1 MLIPVKG
8 SERFA
13 NRPIPAS
20 EVLRRLPKGF
30 PLHTVDA
37 ALIDQIDPLTYEVIR
52 HRLWAVTEEM
62 ADAVRRMSG
71 SIVVIE
77 CNDFNTCIMDEV
89 GDVVQMGL
97 YCTQL
102 PAGIDMSVKWTLE
115 NRAKNPGIADGDMF
129 LTNDPWIGGGAHQ
142 SDVAI
147 FAPVFW
153 EGQLFAWTNAVS
165 HQLDVGGVAA
175 GSWTPKSMDVFW
187 ESLPIPPMKIF
198 ENGELRTDAED
209 AYLRRSRVPRLLA
222 LDLRAQIGANQVA
235 VERIKAVIAKYGP
248 QNVKAVM
255 RRVLDDAE
263 SRIRSRLRE
272 LPDGKWSAVAYQD
285 QAREGDRGVYKIVC
299 TMTKEEDRLV
309 FDFRG
314 TDPEV
319 EGLINCTYTGLRS
332 GVLVMMLTEL
342 CGDIPWA
349 PGGILRCVEI
359 ITEEGTL
366 NNCRF
371 PAGISRASIASSWA
385 TQTAVGECIA
395 AMLETHETRRNDLI
409 GVSCGSFDLVLMS
422 GVDQYSNPFVTLLGD
437 CMAGGLGARANQDGV
452 DTGGMQNIVQARI
465 PDVEMNE
472 FAYPILYLWRR
483 EEPDS
488 GGPGRFRGGVG
499 GSSCFILHDTPA
511 RRMNLT
517 VSSTG
522 KAFPQATGMS
532 GGYPAN
538 TAYDVMFR
546 DSTIRNQ
553 LRQTGLPGDLAEIDG
568 RQEFIQVAVDS
579 YMCWD
584 DVYYTHWQGGG
595 GYGDPLMREPAR
607 VAKDVAEGKVTTLA
621 ARDVY
626 GVVLCEDRRAN
637 VEATKLRRRELRAER
652 KGFGNEEPLPVS
664 GTLLSKGGVLDD
676 NLLMDTTGKTSCKHC
691 GTIVGTPEGQ
701 FLCRAHRREG
711 PPTLAGPQIHGDPAH
726 FVDETIVFRQY
737 CCPGCL
743 ASLLTE
749 VVPASDRGFRY
760 KALARRATM
769 PRVTKD

>member
-1 MLIPVKG
+1 MLIPVRG

-13 NRPIPAS
+13 NRPIAAS
-20 EVLRRLPKGF
+20 EVIRKLPPGF
-30 PLHTVDA
+30 RLHTVDQA
-37 ALIDQIDPLTYEVIR
+37 AIDRVDPLTYEVIR
-52 HRLWAVTEEM
+52 HRLWAITEEM

-77 CNDFNTCIMDEV
+77 CNDFNTCIMDEA

-102 PAGIDMSVKWTLE
+102 TAGIDMSVKWTLE
-115 NRAKNPGIADGDMF
+115 HRATNPGIADGDMF
-129 LTNDPWIGGGAHQ
+129 LTNDPWVGGGAHQ
-142 SDVAI
+142 NDVAV
-147 FAPVFW
+147 FAPIFW
-153 EGQLFAWTNAVS
+153 EGELFAWTNAVS
-165 HQLDVGGVAA
+165 HQLDLGGVAA
-175 GSWTPKSMDVFW
+175 GSWTPKSMSVFW

-198 ENGELRTDAED
+198 ENGELRADAED

-222 LDLRAQIGANQVA
+222 LDLRAQIGANRVA

-248 QNVKAVM
+248 ENVKAVM

-263 SRIRSRLRE
+263 SQIRARLRE

-285 QAREGDRGVYKIVC
+285 QAREGDRGAYKIVC
-299 TMTKEEDRLV
+299 TMTKNVDQLI

-319 EGLINCTYTGLRS
+319 EGLINCTYAGLRS

-359 ITEEGTL
+359 ITDEGTL

-395 AMLETHETRRNDLI
+395 SMLETHKTHRQNLI
-409 GVSCGSFDLVLMS
+409 AVSCGTFDLVLMS

-437 CMAGGLGARANQDGV
+437 CMAGGLGARADQDGV

-499 GSSCFILHDTPA
+499 GSSCFILHDAPA
-511 RRMNLT
+511 RQMNLT

-546 DSTIRNQ
+546 NSTMRDR
-553 LRQTGLPGDLAEIDG
+553 LGRTGIPEKLAEIDG
-568 RQEFIQVAVDS
+568 QPEFIQVAVDS
-579 YMCWD
+579 HMGWD

-595 GYGDPLMREPAR
+595 GYGDPLLREPAS
-607 VAKDVAEGKVTTLA
+607 VARDVAEGKVTRQA

-626 GVVLCEDRRAN
+626 GVVLLQDSCAD
-637 VEATKLRRRELRAER
+637 VEATRLRRQELLSGRKTLGTAE
-652 KGFGNEEPLPVS
+652 PVS
-664 GTLLSKGGVLDD
+664 AEGASLAEGRILDD
-676 NLLMDTTGKTSCKHC
+676 NLLVDKTGNTRCKHC
-691 GTIVGTPEGQ
+691 GAVVGTAGGQ
-701 FLCRAHRREG
+701 FLSKAYRREG
-711 PPTLAGPQIHGDPAH
+711 PPALAGPQIHGDPAN
-726 FVDETIVFRQY
+726 FVEEEIVFRHS
-737 CCPGCL
+737 CCPNCL

-749 VVPASDRGFRY
+749 IVPVSDRGYRL
-760 KALARRATM
+760 KTLA
-769 PRVTKD
+769 K

>member
-1 MLIPVKG
+1 MLIPVRG

-13 NRPIPAS
+13 NRPVPAS
-20 EVLRRLPKGF
+20 EVLGKLPPGF
-30 PLHTVDA
+30 RLHTVDKA
-37 ALIDQIDPLTYEVIR
+37 SIDRIDPLTYEVIR
-52 HRLWAVTEEM
+52 HRLWAITEEM

-102 PAGIDMSVKWTLE
+102 DAGIDMSVKWTLE
-115 NRAKNPGIADGDMF
+115 NRATNPGIADGDMF

-142 SDVAI
+142 SDVAV
-147 FAPVFW
+147 FAPIFW
-153 EGQLFAWTNAVS
+153 EGEVFAWTNAVS
-165 HQLDVGGVAA
+165 HQLDLGGVAP
-175 GSWTPKSMDVFW
+175 GSWTPKSKDVFW
-187 ESLPIPPMKIF
+187 ESLPIPPIKIF
-198 ENGELRTDAED
+198 ENGELRADAED

-222 LDLRAQIGANQVA
+222 LDLRAQIGANRVA
-235 VERIKAVIAKYGP
+235 IERIKGVVAKYGP

-255 RRVLDDAE
+255 RRMLDDAE
-263 SRIRSRLRE
+263 HQIRRRLRE

-285 QAREGDRGVYKIVC
+285 QAREGDRGSYKIVC
-299 TMTKEEDRLV
+299 TMTKKEDHLA

-319 EGLINCTYTGLRS
+319 EGLINCTYGGLRS
-332 GVLVMMLTEL
+332 GVLVMLLTEL

-349 PGGILRCVEI
+349 PGGILRCVDI

-395 AMLETHETRRNDLI
+395 AMLETHETHRKSLI
-409 GVSCGSFDLVLMS
+409 GVSCGTFDLVLMS
-422 GVDQYSNPFVTLLGD
+422 GIDQHSNPFVTLLGD
-437 CMAGGLGARANQDGV
+437 CMAGGLGARAVQDGV
-452 DTGGMQNIVQARI
+452 DTGGMQNIVQART

-483 EEPDS
+483 EEADS

-511 RRMNLT
+511 RQMNLT

-546 DSTIRNQ
+546 KSTMRDQ
-553 LRQTGLPGDLAEIDG
+553 LRRTGLPQTLAEIDG
-568 RQEFIQVAVDS
+568 QPEFIQVAVDS
-579 YMCWD
+579 YMGWD

-595 GYGDPLMREPAR
+595 GYGDPLLREPAG
-607 VAKDVAEGKVTTLA
+607 VARDVAEGKVTPAA

-626 GVVLCEDRRAN
+626 GVVLLGDGRADI
-637 VEATKLRRRELRAER
+637 EATLFRREELRAARNTGGTGKPVPIQEGDPP
-652 KGFGNEEPLPVS
+652 KG
-664 GTLLSKGGVLDD
+664 TVLDD
-676 NLLMDTTGKTSCKHC
+676 NLVQDAAGNARCKHC
-691 GTIVGTPEGQ
+691 GAEAGAAGEQ
-701 FLCRAHRREG
+701 FLSKAHRREG
-711 PPTLAGPQIHGDPAH
+711 PSTLAGPQIHGDPAN
-726 FVDETIVFRQY
+726 FVEEKIVFRHY
-737 CCPGCL
+737 CCPNCFV
-743 ASLLTE
+743 SLLTE
-749 VVPASDRGFRY
+749 IVPVSDRGYRL
-760 KALARRATM
+760 KTLTRR
-769 PRVTKD
+769 

>member
-1 MLIPVKG
+1 MLIPVRG

-13 NRPIPAS
+13 NRPISRA
-20 EVLRRLPKGF
+20 ELLRRIPKGF
-30 PLHTVDA
+30 PLHTAEQA
-37 ALIDQIDPLTYEVIR
+37 AIDQIDPLTYEVIR
-52 HRLWAVTEEM
+52 HRLWAITEEM

-77 CNDFNTCIMDEV
+77 CNDFNTCIMDEI

-102 PAGIDMSVKWTLE
+102 TAGIDMSVKWTLE
-115 NRAKNPGIADGDMF
+115 HRAVNPGITDGDMF

-142 SDVAI
+142 NDVAV
-147 FAPVFW
+147 FAPILW
-153 EGQLFAWTNAVS
+153 EGEVFAWTNAVS
-165 HQLDVGGVAA
+165 HQLDLGGVAA
-175 GSWTPKSMDVFW
+175 GSWTPKSLSVFW

-198 ENGELRTDAED
+198 ENGELRADAED

-222 LDLRAQIGANQVA
+222 LDLRAQIGANRVA
-235 VERIKAVIAKYGP
+235 SERIKALIAKYGP
-248 QNVKAVM
+248 QKVKAVM

-263 SRIRSRLRE
+263 GRIRARLRE
-272 LPDGKWSAVAYQD
+272 LPDGTWSAAAYQD
-285 QAREGDRGVYKIVC
+285 QAREGDRGAYKIVC
-299 TMTKEEDRLV
+299 TMTKKDDRLT

-319 EGLINCTYTGLRS
+319 EGLINCTYAGLRS
-332 GVLVMMLTEL
+332 GVLVMLLTEL

-371 PAGISRASIASSWA
+371 PAGLSRASIASSWA

-395 AMLETHETRRNDLI
+395 AMLETHETRRKDLI
-409 GVSCGSFDLVLMS
+409 AVSCGTFDLVLMS

-437 CMAGGLGARANQDGV
+437 CMAGGLGARVDEDGV
-452 DTGGMQNIVQARI
+452 DTGGMQNIVQART
-465 PDVEMNE
+465 PDAEMNE

-511 RRMNLT
+511 RQLNLT

-532 GGYPAN
+532 GGFPAN
-538 TAYDVMFR
+538 TAHDIMFR
-546 DSTIRNQ
+546 GSTIRGQ
-553 LRQTGLPGDLAEIDG
+553 LQRTGIPTKLSEIDG

-579 YMCWD
+579 YMGWD
-584 DVYYTHWQGGG
+584 DAYYTHWQGGG
-595 GYGDPLMREPAR
+595 GYGDPLMREPAE
-607 VAKDVAEGKVTTLA
+607 VAEDVAEGKVTPSA
-621 ARDVY
+621 ARSVY
-626 GVVLCEDRRAN
+626 GVVLQRDHRPDADATRR
-637 VEATKLRRRELRAER
+637 ERQELRAAREKAGTTR
-652 KGFGNEEPLPVS
+652 NAPTGGTGKS
-664 GTLLSKGGVLDD
+664 GGRTLDD
-676 NLLMDTTGKTSCKHC
+676 NLVVDTAGNTCCKHC
-691 GTIVGTPEGQ
+691 GTVVGTPGNP
-701 FLCRAHRREG
+701 FLHLATRREG
-711 PPTLAGPQIHGDPAH
+711 PPTLAGPQIHGDPYN
-726 FVDETIVFRQY
+726 FVEEKIVFRHA
-737 CCPGCL
+737 CCPGCF

-749 VVPASDRGFRY
+749 VVPVSDRGYRL
-760 KALARRATM
+760 KTLAQKR
-769 PRVTKD
+769 

>member
-1 MLIPVKG
+1 MLIPVRG

-13 NRPIPAS
+13 NRPISAS
-20 EVLRRLPKGF
+20 EVRRRLPKGF
-30 PLHTVDA
+30 PLHTVDDS
-37 ALIDQIDPLTYEVIR
+37 LVGKIDPLTYEVIR
-52 HRLWAVTEEM
+52 HRLWAITEEM

-102 PAGIDMSVKWTLE
+102 TAGIDMSVKWTLE
-115 NRAKNPGIADGDMF
+115 NRAKNPGIVDGDMF

-142 SDVAI
+142 SDVAV

-153 EGQLFAWTNAVS
+153 EGELFAWTNAVS

-175 GSWTPKSMDVFW
+175 GSWTPKSKDVFW

-198 ENGELRTDAED
+198 ENGELRSDAED

-222 LDLRAQIGANQVA
+222 LDLRAQIGANRVA

-263 SRIRSRLRE
+263 VRIRSRLRE

-299 TMTKEEDRLV
+299 TMTKKEDCLV

-319 EGLINCTYTGLRS
+319 EGLINCTYAGLRS
-332 GVLVMMLTEL
+332 GILVMLLTEL

-371 PAGISRASIASSWA
+371 PAGISRASLASSWA

-395 AMLETHETRRNDLI
+395 AMLETHETHRNDLI

-472 FAYPILYLWRR
+472 FAYPILYMWRR

-511 RRMNLT
+511 RHMNLT

-546 DSTIRNQ
+546 GSTIREQ
-553 LRQTGLPGDLAEIDG
+553 LKRTGLPSGLAEIDG

-579 YMCWD
+579 YMGWD

-595 GYGDPLMREPAR
+595 GYGDPLMRVPAG
-607 VAKDVAEGKVTTLA
+607 VAKDVAEGKVTSRTA
-621 ARDVY
+621 ADIY
-626 GVVLCEDRRAN
+626 GVVLGKDLRAD
-637 VEATKLRRRELRAER
+637 VETTRLRRRELMAER
-652 KGFGNEEPLPVS
+652 NSLGNESRLPVI
-664 GTLLSKGGVLDD
+664 GTSLPEGDTLDD
-676 NLLMDTTGKTSCKHC
+676 NLLMDAAGNTICKHC
-691 GTIVGTPEGQ
+691 GTVVGAPEGK
-701 FLCRAHRREG
+701 FLSMAHRREG

-737 CCPGCL
+737 CCPGCS

-749 VVPASDRGFRY
+749 VVPVSDSGFRH
-760 KALARRATM
+760 KVFEKRATSQ
-769 PRVTKD
+769 RVKKD

>member
-1 MLIPVKG
+1 MLIPVRG

-20 EVLRRLPKGF
+20 EVLRRLPQGF
-30 PLHTVDA
+30 RLHTVDKA
-37 ALIDQIDPLTYEVIR
+37 ASDRIDPLTYEVIR
-52 HRLWAVTEEM
+52 HRLWAITEEM

-102 PAGIDMSVKWTLE
+102 TAGIDMSVKWTLE
-115 NRAKNPGIADGDMF
+115 NRAANPGIADGDMF

-142 SDVAI
+142 SDVAV

-153 EGQLFAWTNAVS
+153 EGELFAWTNAVS
-165 HQLDVGGVAA
+165 HQLDIGGVAA
-175 GSWTPKSMDVFW
+175 GSWTPKSKDVFW
-187 ESLPIPPMKIF
+187 ESLPTPPIKIF
-198 ENGELRTDAED
+198 ENGELRADAED

-222 LDLRAQIGANQVA
+222 LDLRAQIGANRVA

-255 RRVLDDAE
+255 RRVLDDGE
-263 SRIRSRLRE
+263 SQIRNRLHE

-285 QAREGDRGVYKIVC
+285 QAREGDRGAYKIVC
-299 TMTKEEDRLV
+299 TMTKQNDQLI

-319 EGLINCTYTGLRS
+319 EGLINCTYAGLRS

-395 AMLETHETRRNDLI
+395 AMLETHETHRRNLI
-409 GVSCGSFDLVLMS
+409 AVSCGSFDLVLMS

-437 CMAGGLGARANQDGV
+437 CMAGGLGARVGQDGV

-472 FAYPILYLWRR
+472 FTYPILYLWRR

-488 GGPGRFRGGVG
+488 GGPGRFRGGDG

-511 RRMNLT
+511 RQMNLT

-546 DSTIRNQ
+546 NSTLRDQ
-553 LRQTGLPGDLAEIDG
+553 LQRTGLPRKLSEIDG
-568 RQEFIQVAVDS
+568 QPEFIQVAVDS
-579 YMCWD
+579 YMDWD

-595 GYGDPLMREPAR
+595 GYGDPLMREPAS
-607 VAKDVAEGKVTTLA
+607 VAKDVAEGKVTPQA
-621 ARDVY
+621 AREVY
-626 GVVLCEDRRAN
+626 GVILIKDLRADE
-637 VEATKLRRRELRAER
+637 EATRLCRQEFRSTRGAV
-652 KGFGNEEPLPVS
+652 GMSEPFPVDGASLPD
-664 GTLLSKGGVLDD
+664 GRILDD
-676 NLLMDTTGKTSCKHC
+676 NLLVDKSGNTCCKHC
-691 GTIVGTPEGQ
+691 GIVVGTADGQ
-701 FLCRAHRREG
+701 FLSKAHRREG
-711 PPTLAGPQIHGDPAH
+711 LPALAGPQIHGDPAH
-726 FVDETIVFRQY
+726 FVDEKIVFRHV
-737 CCPGCL
+737 CCPTCF

-749 VVPASDRGFRY
+749 IVPVSDRGYRV
-760 KALARRATM
+760 KTLARQGAPPRAA
-769 PRVTKD
+769 KE